1 MATKTLTMQ
10 APIPARMIPKNSF
23 FLELTPSAQT
33 AFAQLVDHAMMA
45 NMHRTV
51 ADLTGTFTKKTV
63 AGKEYWY
70 FQYRE
75 LRDLDAKGTIKQ
87 IYLGPRSERL
97 DRLIETKEKAGAAS
111 AKSPSPTQLEMQ
123 AGAAVSLGNFAIVAQ
138 QLKVLKRLDEYGYFR
153 AGGVLV
159 GTHAFACYG
168 NMFGIAWGNFQITHD
183 IDFAYGGRNLMI
195 ALPSDLQIN
204 VHDAITSLEMGFLPS
219 SKLDGTAGGTYV
231 VPESPDFR
239 LDFLTTCGR
248 EQTELVHFPNLNLAM
263 VPLKFME
270 FSLQDIQQTVVMS
283 KNGAVLVNIPNPA
296 RYALHKL
303 IIAGERG
310 GAFVTKIRKDLWQAA
325 ALLTYLVD
333 NNPRSLAE
341 AWVDLMSR
349 EKGWRTRFEAGLQSM
364 QGQLPET
371 VATVVRCREVAIAF
385 ACLYVDDDEPEHDA
399 SSAPGSR

>member
-1 MATKTLTMQ
+1 MDL
-10 APIPARMIPKNSF
+10 S
-23 FLELTPSAQT
+23 PSAQT
-33 AFAQLVDHAMMA
+33 AYAQLVDHAMMA

-51 ADLTGTFTKKTV
+51 ANLTGTFARKTV

-75 LRDLDAKGTIKQ
+75 LRELDDKGKVKQ
-87 IYLGPRSERL
+87 IYLGPRSGRL
-97 DRLIETKEKAGAAS
+97 DRLIEAKQEANAVS
-111 AKSPSPTQLEMQ
+111 EKSPTPTQLEMQ
-123 AGAAVSLGNFAIVAQ
+123 AGAAVALGNFAIVPQ
-138 QLKVLKRLDEYGYFR
+138 QLKVLKRLDEYGYFH

-168 NMFGIAWGNFQITHD
+168 NMFGVAWGNFQLTHD
-183 IDFAYGGRNLMI
+183 IDFAYGGRNLLL

-219 SKLDGTAGGTYV
+219 SKLNGTASGTYV

-283 KNGAVLVNIPNPA
+283 KNGAVLVNIPHPA

-333 NNPRSLAE
+333 HDPRSLGE
-341 AWVDLMSR
+341 AWVDLMGR
-349 EKGWRTRFEAGLQSM
+349 GKGWRTRFEAGLQSM
-364 QGQLPET
+364 QGKFPET
-371 VATVVRCREVAIAF
+371 VATVVRCREAVAAF
-385 ACLYVDDDEPEHDA
+385 ESMYQNGGETENDKP
-399 SSAPGSR
+399 